1 MSKALPKGRRGRVTA
16 ASKLP
21 VAREILAAESFLKGV
36 EMLTLQQIL
45 NSQSTLLEGKRVK
58 IVRHKETRTQYREE
72 YRLALKNKSALHGY
86 QRHQGRDV
94 FSDCEYIISFVG
106 LERSH
111 SLFFGVFQVKGCEQR
126 AREGGKAGYWYDL
139 EQVNAFNTLVDRL
152 VIDWGDSARA
162 WVQLYHKQSKAVV
175 EILPQG
181 YVGTFPGLLDFV
193 LEFDELKKLTENSE
207 ANHEWKHHLSAVNGI
222 YLILDSSTGKQYIG
236 SAYGDQGIWGR
247 WGFYAT
253 SHHGGNVEL
262 KKLMEADPEHYRH
275 FRFSVLQTLPSN
287 TSARESIEVE
297 NLYKQKLG
305 SLAHGL
311 NMN

>member
-1 MSKALPKGRRGRVTA
+1 
-16 ASKLP
+16 
-21 VAREILAAESFLKGV
+21 
-36 EMLTLQQIL
+36 MLTLQQIL
-45 NSQSTLLEGKRVK
+45 SSQSAMLEGKRVK
-58 IVRHKETRTQYREE
+58 MVRHKETRTKYREE
-72 YRLALKNKSALHGY
+72 YRQALKDKETLHEY

-94 FSDCEYIISFVG
+94 FSDCEYLVSFVG

-111 SLFFGVFQVKGCEQR
+111 SLFFGIFKVKRCEKR
-126 AREGGKAGYWYDL
+126 VRGNGKMGYWYDL
-139 EQVNAFNTLVDRL
+139 EQVNAFNALVDRL

-162 WVQLYHKQSKAVV
+162 WVQLYPKQSKAVV
-175 EILPQG
+175 EILPCG

-193 LEFDELKKLTENSE
+193 LEFDELKKLVENPES
-207 ANHEWKHHLSAVNGI
+207 NHEWKHHLSAVNGI
-222 YLILDSSTGKQYIG
+222 YLILDGKTGKQYIG

-247 WGFYAT
+247 WSSYAA

-262 KKLMEADPEHYRH
+262 KKLIEADPEHYRH

-287 TSARESIEVE
+287 TSPRESIEAE
-297 NLYKQKLG
+297 SLYKQKLG